1 MDSGLA
7 QVARPGHRNDGY
19 NRTIRWPSIIS
30 IPRPAKWPT
39 TSSAL
44 PARCAPP
51 GIPVGPGAVIDAL
64 NALQVIE
71 IGNRADVFTTL
82 EAIFVKRHE
91 HALIFAQAFDLFF
104 RAAEEWKHMLDSV
117 PLPDHAKKKPP
128 PASRRVQ
135 EALAQPQTTEMPQ
148 AQEQELRLSVSDKEV
163 LQKKDFAQ
171 MSAAEIAQVTRAI
184 AQMKLPQAELRTR
197 RYQPD
202 ARGLRLDMR
211 RTLRGSLRTG
221 GDIID
226 IHRLGRIDKPAPIVA
241 LLDISGSMSEYT
253 RLFLHF
259 LHAITD
265 ARKRVSVFL
274 FGTRLTN
281 VTRSLRARDPD
292 EALAA
297 VPRRW
302 RTGPAAPGSAPRCMP
317 STNCGAA
324 ACSGRAPSCCLISD
338 GLEREADAKLAFEMD
353 RLHRSCRRLI
363 WLNPLLRFG
372 GFEAKAQGIKMML
385 PHVDEFRP
393 VHNLSS
399 IEGLIAAL
407 SSAPP
412 PHHRSLIRPAA

>member
-1 MDSGLA
+1 MTTESVVPMAINHLDPPTGNIA
-7 QVARPGHRNDGY
+7 DNVVGFAR
-19 NRTIRWPSIIS
+19 
-30 IPRPAKWPT
+30 
-39 TSSAL
+39 AL
-44 PARCAPP
+44 RAA
-51 GIPVGPGAVIDAL
+51 GIPVGPGAIIDAM
-64 NALQVIE
+64 NALQLVD
-71 IGNRADVFTTL
+71 IGNRGDVFTTL
-82 EAIFVKRHE
+82 ESIFVKRHE
-91 HALIFAQAFDLFF
+91 HALVFAQAFELFF

-117 PLPDHAKKKPP
+117 PLPDQARKKPK

-135 EALAQPQTTEMPQ
+135 EALSQPSMSEQPQ
-148 AQEQELRLSVSDKEV
+148 AQEQDLRLSVSDKEI

-171 MSAAEIAQVTRAI
+171 MSAAEIAQATRAI
-184 AQMKLPQAELRTR
+184 EKMRLPQAELETR

-202 ARGLRLDMR
+202 ARGLKLDMR
-211 RTLRGSLRTG
+211 RTLRASLRTG
-221 GDIID
+221 GEIVDL
-226 IHRLGRIDKPAPIVA
+226 RKLGRIEKPAPIVA

-281 VTRSLRARDPD
+281 VTRALRARDPD
-292 EALAA
+292 EALASCSA
-297 VPRRW
+297 SVEDWAGGTRIATSLHSFNKLWARRVL
-302 RTGPAAPGSAPRCMP
+302 GQ
-317 STNCGAA
+317 GAIVL
-324 ACSGRAPSCCLISD
+324 LISD

-372 GFEAKAQGIKMML
+372 GFEPKAQGIKMML

-399 IEGLIAAL
+399 MKELIQAL
-407 SSAPP
+407 SSPLP
-412 PHHRSLIRPAA
+412 PHHFSLIRSVA

>member
-1 MDSGLA
+1 MTTPTATPATGLIA
-7 QVARPGHRNDGY
+7 DNVIGFAR
-19 NRTIRWPSIIS
+19 
-30 IPRPAKWPT
+30 
-39 TSSAL
+39 AL
-44 PARCAPP
+44 RAA

-64 NALQVIE
+64 KALRVID

-91 HALIFAQAFDLFF
+91 HALIFARAFDLFF
-104 RAAEEWKHMLDSV
+104 RAAEDWKHMLDSV
-117 PLPDHAKKKPP
+117 PLPEHARKKPP

-135 EALAQPQTTEMPQ
+135 EALAHPHMTETPQ
-148 AQEQELRLSVSDKEV
+148 AQEKELRLSVSDQEV

-281 VTRSLRARDPD
+281 VTRALRSRDPD
-292 EALAA
+292 EALARCSSA
-297 VPRRW
+297 VQDWAGGTRIASSLHTFNKLWGRRVL
-302 RTGPAAPGSAPRCMP
+302 GQ
-317 STNCGAA
+317 GAIVL
-324 ACSGRAPSCCLISD
+324 LISD
-338 GLEREADAKLAFEMD
+338 GLEREADARLAFEMD

-363 WLNPLLRFG
+363 WLNPLLRYG

-399 IEGLIAAL
+399 IEGLVEAL
-407 SSAPP
+407 SSASP
-412 PHHRSLIRPAA
+412 PHHRGLIRSAA

>member
-1 MDSGLA
+1 MAIDHLNPPTGLIA
-7 QVARPGHRNDGY
+7 DNVVGFAR
-19 NRTIRWPSIIS
+19 
-30 IPRPAKWPT
+30 
-39 TSSAL
+39 AL
-44 PARCAPP
+44 RAA
-51 GIPVGPGAVIDAL
+51 GLPVGPGAVIDAM

-82 EAIFVKRHE
+82 ESIFVKRHE
-91 HALIFAQAFDLFF
+91 HALVFAQAFDLFF
-104 RAAEEWKHMLDSV
+104 RAADEWKHMLDSV
-117 PLPDHAKKKPP
+117 PLPDHAKKKPK

-135 EALAQPQTTEMPQ
+135 EALAQPSMHEVPQ
-148 AQEQELRLSVSDKEV
+148 AQEQELRLSVSDKEI

-171 MSAAEIAQVTRAI
+171 MSAAEIAEVTRAI

-202 ARGLRLDMR
+202 RRGLRLDMR

-281 VTRSLRARDPD
+281 VTRGVAGARSRRGAGKLFVDGGRLGRRHPHRH
-292 EALAA
+292 LAA
-297 VPRRW
+297 YVQQAVGPARAGAGRDRASDLRRAGA
-302 RTGPAAPGSAPRCMP
+302 RGGCQTGVRDGPAAPVLPPADLAQS
-317 STNCGAA
+317 AA
-324 ACSGRAPSCCLISD
+324 ALWRLRGQGA
-338 GLEREADAKLAFEMD
+338 GHQNDA
-353 RLHRSCRRLI
+353 
-363 WLNPLLRFG
+363 
-372 GFEAKAQGIKMML
+372 
-385 PHVDEFRP
+385 
-393 VHNLSS
+393 
-399 IEGLIAAL
+399 AA
-407 SSAPP
+407 
-412 PHHRSLIRPAA
+412 R